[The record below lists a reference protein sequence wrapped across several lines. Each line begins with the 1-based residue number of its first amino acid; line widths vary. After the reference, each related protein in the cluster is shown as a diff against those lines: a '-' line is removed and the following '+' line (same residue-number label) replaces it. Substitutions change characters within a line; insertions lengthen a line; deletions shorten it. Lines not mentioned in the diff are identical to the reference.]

1 MQKRIAVIKN
11 FIPMG
16 LKTKKKQ
23 AFRFDLKLN
32 YKSLS

>member
-16 LKTKKKQ
+16 LKTKKN
-23 AFRFDLKLN
+23 KL
-32 YKSLS
+32 SALI